1 MSSTLTL
8 QFWVKKQQSLF
19 LQIWW
24 FLAGILLW
32 YVRAPFRRIMEY
44 FQFII
49 YSSYIRLRF
58 EFLFCVHSLLFILF
72 FVFFV
77 LLFFFSSNP
86 FCTVVAILKGRSQN
100 CWEKKRIMLQSRK
113 YEHLQHQLEYSR
125 SMIGTMWS
133 QAGVFSFNSMVH
145 SSPPSTSTS
154 TSAYSY
160 SIHVQIEEIRI
171 KSLC

>member
-1 MSSTLTL
+1 MSSILTL
-8 QFWVKKQQSLF
+8 QFWAKKQQSLF

-49 YSSYIRLRF
+49 YSSYIRLQF
-58 EFLFCVHSLLFILF
+58 EFYSHLFILF
-72 FVFFV
+72 CFSFF
-77 LLFFFSSNP
+77 LFFFSSNP

-100 CWEKKRIMLQSRK
+100 CWEKKRIMLLSRK
-113 YEHLQHQLEYSR
+113 YEHLQHRLEYSK